1 MTKQTF
7 SIKSLIKFLENK
19 KINFIAIVAF
29 ASLALAGILLMIPAV
44 QNIGIKIGEMIAGRE
59 LRNYDKWHRMMTHG
73 GVMLLIVDIAGIV
86 SYFLD
91 KKFSFVEKIKKQL
104 KYIKE
109 TLLPYSLMS
118 ISAIKNEEKKKL
130 FKTVITASGII
141 FFVTHA
147 YCFLNVLYSHDSLMV
162 FQADAGWQISLGR
175 FVQPFYVFIRG
186 KIVSPLWIGTLSFL
200 FLVTSIYLIV
210 KMLKIK
216 NMVQICLSAGILI
229 TSSTYVL
236 SNATYLPWSD
246 IYTLALLCAVV
257 AAYVAI
263 YYKRFYALSV
273 ICMVTSLGLYQS
285 YVQVTVLLLV
295 FDISLDVLSNKDFK
309 QTLQKSIKYLA
320 LIVISFVVYFCIFK
334 LFLVVF
340 KIQPISSYNGLTE
353 VGKYDNFNQIIKL
366 FGGSYL
372 FVFRKFFN
380 PITYN
385 EKIAIMVK
393 MLLCWFAGICVCAI
407 ARKNKISKINTV
419 LLFVVI
425 FIFPF
430 AFNFV
435 YFISKGMEHDLM
447 TYSFCVVPV
456 LFFPLLNN
464 VDTNLKRK
472 ITAISYLCFWIL
484 IFNSIIFANQ
494 TYLNKDLTHRATLSV
509 FTRIIDRLEQTDGY
523 IPGET
528 PVCFIGELDSNTI
541 VSKHRQ
547 GFIAKGAGTTISA
560 VTYNTQVY
568 LENILAYPVKFY
580 NEVPS
585 EEIVNE
591 LDIFPSKNS
600 CKVIDGVCYVK
611 IGKVY

>member
-44 QNIGIKIGEMIAGRE
+44 QNVGIKVGEVIARRE
-59 LRNYDKWHRMMTHG
+59 LRDYDKWLRMMTRSG
-73 GVMLLIVDIAGIV
+73 RMLLIADVAVTIL
-86 SYFLD
+86 YFLN
-91 KKFSFVEKIKKQL
+91 KKFSIVEKIKKQI

-109 TLLPYSLMS
+109 NLTPYGLMY
-118 ISAIKNEEKKKL
+118 ISAIKNEENKKL
-130 FKTVITASGII
+130 FKTAITASCII

-162 FQADAGWQISLGR
+162 FQDDAGWQISLGR

-246 IYTLALLCAVV
+246 IYTLDLLCAVV

-309 QTLQKSIKYLA
+309 HTLQKAIKYLSM
-320 LIVISFVVYFCIFK
+320 IIISLLLYFCIFK

-407 ARKNKISKINTV
+407 ARKNKISKINTA
-419 LLFVVI
+419 LLFALI
-425 FIFPF
+425 LIFPF

-447 TYSFCVVPV
+447 TYSFYIVPILLFV
-456 LFFPLLNN
+456 LMNYASIKYKSKFTIAVYF
-464 VDTNLKRK
+464 
-472 ITAISYLCFWIL
+472 CFGIL

-528 PVCFIGELDSNTI
+528 PVCFIGDLNSNTI
-541 VSKHRQ
+541 VSKHRH
-547 GFIAKGAGTTISA
+547 GFIVKGTGTTISA